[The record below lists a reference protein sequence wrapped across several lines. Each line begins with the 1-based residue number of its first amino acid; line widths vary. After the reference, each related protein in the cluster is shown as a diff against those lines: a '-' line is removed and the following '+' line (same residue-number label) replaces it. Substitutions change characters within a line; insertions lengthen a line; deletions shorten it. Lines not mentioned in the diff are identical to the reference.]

1 MENKNINCRFS
12 SQDFYLV
19 CVLKSAG
26 LQLQNLIR
34 NSNGKVTFVFNNP
47 DQIAERT
54 IQKHWNKELKI
65 TSLDLVE
72 AINQLKTR
80 IHSGV

>member
-1 MENKNINCRFS
+1 MNQFPT
-12 SQDFYLV
+12 QDFYLS
-19 CVLKSAG
+19 CVLKAAG

-34 NSNGKVTFVFNNP
+34 NSNGKVTFVSANP
-47 DQIAERT
+47 NQIAETT
-54 IQKHWNKELKI
+54 IQKHWNKELKVI
-65 TSLDLVE
+65 SLDLVE